1 MSFVDE
7 LDELADEIND
17 DAQELRNRAVKLLES
32 HAREHPERLFKLLR
46 TLKPVLLRHNL
57 AIVTRYHDVVEV
69 LGHDE
74 AFSVQPYREKMV
86 RLAGDFILGT
96 DDSPRYE
103 RDISVLRLA
112 APRSDVPVLAG
123 FVNETAEALVA
134 GAGGRIDVADLAKRV
149 PARLFGRWFGT
160 PGPDEDT
167 LIAWT
172 LAIFEDIFVNLKNDP
187 AIAAEADRGVGGARR
202 LPRRG
207 DRRPQ
212 GAVQRQ
218 RTTTW
223 SAACWRCRATAAT
236 AFTDE
241 EIRVNVI
248 GLVCGFVPTI
258 ATATTFALDALLE
271 RPDAL
276 EDAQAAAR
284 ADDDDAVRAY
294 LFEAMRLAPQG
305 PGLFRRART
314 DFEVAEGSGHAT
326 KIPAGTLTFAATQ
339 SAMLDD
345 DVVDDPD
352 EFRLGRPAHH
362 HLHFGVGLHQCFGRF
377 ANAMQIPLIAKARP
391 APPRP
396 RPRAR
401 RRRPAR
407 QGRAVPAVARAD
419 LRGELTVSEATI
431 QALYSALDRHDGEAA
446 AACYTDDAVFE
457 DPAFGRL
464 TGGAVKNMWR
474 MLAER
479 SADLSRHARR
489 PRRRRRRPHGLGAL
503 VGELHVHRHRPQG
516 AERDR
521 RPLHVHRRAD
531 LRAGRHASPCAAGA
545 PRRSAPRA
553 RSSA

>member
-7 LDELADEIND
+7 LDALADEVKD

-46 TLKPVLLRHNL
+46 TVKPVLLRHNL

-96 DDSPRYE
+96 DDSPQYE

-123 FVNETAEALVA
+123 FVDETAEALVA
-134 GAGGRIDVADLAKRV
+134 ESAPAHRIDVADLAKRV

-167 LIAWT
+167 LMAWT

-187 AIAAEADRGVGGARR
+187 AISAEADRA
-202 LPRRG
+202 
-207 DRRPQ
+207 
-212 GAVQRQ
+212 
-218 RTTTW
+218 
-223 SAACWRCRATAAT
+223 SAALAAYLDEAIAARKAQNGAPPTPQDDVVGRLLAMQATSPS

-241 EIRVNVI
+241 QIRVNVI

-258 ATATTFALDALLE
+258 ATATTFALDALLD

-326 KIPAGTLTFAATQ
+326 RIPAGTLVFAATQ

-345 DVVDDPD
+345 DVVDDPG

-377 ANAMQIPLIAKARP
+377 ANAMQIPLIAKAVL
-391 APPRP
+391 
-396 RPRAR
+396 
-401 RRRPAR
+401 RRP
-407 QGRAVPAVARAD
+407 GLARAPGAD
-419 LRGELTVSEATI
+419 GQLAKDGPFPQSLVLTF
-431 QALYSALDRHDGEAA
+431 DG
-446 AACYTDDAVFE
+446 
-457 DPAFGRL
+457 
-464 TGGAVKNMWR
+464 
-474 MLAER
+474 
-479 SADLSRHARR
+479 S
-489 PRRRRRRPHGLGAL
+489 
-503 VGELHVHRHRPQG
+503 
-516 AERDR
+516 
-521 RPLHVHRRAD
+521 
-531 LRAGRHASPCAAGA
+531 
-545 PRRSAPRA
+545 
-553 RSSA
+553 

>member
-1 MSFVDE
+1 M
-7 LDELADEIND
+7 
-17 DAQELRNRAVKLLES
+17 
-32 HAREHPERLFKLLR
+32 
-46 TLKPVLLRHNL
+46 
-57 AIVTRYHDVVEV
+57 
-69 LGHDE
+69 
-74 AFSVQPYREKMV
+74 
-86 RLAGDFILGT
+86 
-96 DDSPRYE
+96 
-103 RDISVLRLA
+103 
-112 APRSDVPVLAG
+112 
-123 FVNETAEALVA
+123 
-134 GAGGRIDVADLAKRV
+134 

-167 LIAWT
+167 LMAWT

-187 AIAAEADRGVGGARR
+187 AIAAEADA
-202 LPRRG
+202 
-207 DRRPQ
+207 
-212 GAVQRQ
+212 A
-218 RTTTW
+218 
-223 SAACWRCRATAAT
+223 SAALAAHLDKAIAARKAQSNGAPPADVVGRLLAMQGTAAT

-248 GLVCGFVPTI
+248 GLVCGFIPTI

-377 ANAMQIPLIAKARP
+377 ANAMQIPLIAKAVLRR
-391 APPRP
+391 ARP

-407 QGRAVPAVARAD
+407 QGRAVPAVARTD

-464 TGGAVKNMWR
+464 TGGAVKDMWR

-479 SADLSRHARR
+479 SRRPRRQARR
-489 PRRRRRRPHGLGAL
+489 PRRRRRRPQPAGRTG
-503 VGELHVHRHRPQG
+503 
-516 AERDR
+516 R
-521 RPLHVHRRAD
+521 RPTR
-531 LRAGRHASPCAAGA
+531 SPTRAAGC
-545 PRRSAPRA
+545 
-553 RSSA
+553 

>member
-1 MSFVDE
+1 MCRTLPDAAAAHASNQCHGVVDLDYGQHMSFLDE
-7 LDELADEIND
+7 LDELADEVSD
-17 DAQELRNRAVKLLES
+17 DAQELRNRAVKLLET
-32 HAREHPERLFKLLR
+32 HAREHPDRLFKLLR

-103 RDISVLRLA
+103 RDISILRLA

-123 FVNETAEALVA
+123 YVNETAEALAA
-134 GAGGRIDVADLAKRV
+134 GANGRIDVADLAKRV

-167 LIAWT
+167 LMAWT
-172 LAIFEDIFVNLKNDP
+172 LAIFEDIFVNVKNDP
-187 AIAAEADRGVGGARR
+187 AIAAEADQA
-202 LPRRG
+202 
-207 DRRPQ
+207 
-212 GAVQRQ
+212 
-218 RTTTW
+218 
-223 SAACWRCRATAAT
+223 SAALAAYLDEAIADRKATSDGTHDDVVGRLLAMQGTAAT
-236 AFTDE
+236 SFTDE

-248 GLVCGFVPTI
+248 GLVCGFIPTI

-284 ADDDDAVRAY
+284 ADDDDALRAY

-377 ANAMQIPLIAKARP
+377 ANAMQIPLIAKAVL
-391 APPRP
+391 
-396 RPRAR
+396 
-401 RRRPAR
+401 RRP
-407 QGRAVPAVARAD
+407 GLARAP
-419 LRGELTVSEATI
+419 GAE
-431 QALYSALDRHDGEAA
+431 
-446 AACYTDDAVFE
+446 
-457 DPAFGRL
+457 GRL
-464 TGGAVKNMWR
+464 VKDGPFPK
-474 MLAER
+474 
-479 SADLSRHARR
+479 S
-489 PRRRRRRPHGLGAL
+489 L
-503 VGELHVHRHRPQG
+503 VLTFEG
-516 AERDR
+516 
-521 RPLHVHRRAD
+521 
-531 LRAGRHASPCAAGA
+531 S
-545 PRRSAPRA
+545 
-553 RSSA
+553 